1 MDISEYLTVAQAAEF
16 IGITQGR
23 VRQILRSK
31 ELIGVKMGKTWLIH
45 TEQARKYKEDLPTT
59 GRPRGGNPY

>member
-1 MDISEYLTVAQAAEF
+1 
-16 IGITQGR
+16 TQGR